1 MVNRTIQV
9 TTNDATR
16 VQVATSN
23 IAQVRKIT
31 VGTPIRRVTRAA
43 IGMDDLNN
51 VDFSDLKNGSVMVY
65 NSSTTNWTST
75 INLENQNISG
85 GQY

>member
-23 IAQVRKIT
+23 TTQVRRIT
-31 VGTPIRRVTRAA
+31 VGTPIRRVSRSA
-43 IGMDDLNN
+43 I
-51 VDFSDLKNGSVMVY
+51 GSVMVY

>member
-9 TTNDATR
+9 TT
-16 VQVATSN
+16 SN
-23 IAQVRKIT
+23 IAQVRRIV
-31 VGTPIRRVTRAA
+31 VGTPIRRVTRSA

-51 VDFSDLKNGSVMVY
+51 IDFSDLRNGSVMVY
-65 NSSTTNWTST
+65 NSSTQNWTST
-75 INLENQNISG
+75 LNLESQNISG